1 MLSNG
6 PRDRAAI
13 ESDEPIARSTMK
25 LTVASADLAP
35 LPFSSGF
42 GTLLLL
48 LGSCTVAFLDDREP
62 PELLEIALYH

>member
-1 MLSNG
+1 
-6 PRDRAAI
+6 
-13 ESDEPIARSTMK
+13 MK